1 MALAARH
8 LVLKLGLIYVTDR
21 VDYIKLR
28 PVLYVAFQSRR
39 MQFKQ

>member
-8 LVLKLGLIYVTDR
+8 LVLKLGLTYR